1 MTAKNNTGGMSSVIA
16 ALGANVLVA
25 ISKFIGYSLS
35 GSAAM
40 LNESIHS
47 LVDCGNQILLL
58 FGDKRA
64 KRAQSQ
70 VHPFGEAR
78 AKYFFSMLVAT
89 FLFFGGGVIGVME
102 AYDKLVHPAH
112 EVNNPLILIIILLF
126 GMLIEGSSLRIAFKE
141 IKELNTEKLPLFRFL
156 HESRHSEILVI
167 FAEDFCAIIGL
178 LLALGGT
185 ILTFMTGNPFYDA
198 MSGILIGILLMGAAI
213 YLVREF
219 YSLIVGESVTASDL
233 EKITRVFVRETV
245 KKLIDIKTI
254 HIGPTEIMIA
264 AKIDIPSQFE
274 AQSYEIINDIEREI
288 RQEIPDKKAYIYIEV
303 DEFDQNYRHEV
314 NNNLSDIR

>member
-1 MTAKNNTGGMSSVIA
+1 MRKNIMAEKEHTGGMGSVIA

-25 ISKFIGYSLS
+25 ISKFVGYALS

-47 LVDCGNQILLL
+47 LVDCGNQVLLL

-70 VHPFGEAR
+70 AHPFGEAR
-78 AKYFFSMLVAT
+78 AKYFSSMLVAT

-112 EVNNPLILIIILLF
+112 EVNNPLILIAILLF
-126 GMLIEGSSLRIAFKE
+126 GMIIEGSSLRVAFKE
-141 IKELNTEKLPLFRFL
+141 IKALNTEKLPLFRFL

-178 LLALGGT
+178 ILALGGT
-185 ILTFMTGNPFYDA
+185 ILTFLTGNPMYDA
-198 MSGILIGILLMGAAI
+198 LSGILIGVLLMAAAVF
-213 YLVREF
+213 LVREF

-233 EKITRVFVRETV
+233 EKITQSFIRETV
-245 KKLIDIKTI
+245 KQLIDVKTI
-254 HIGPTEIMIA
+254 HIGPTEILIA
-264 AKIDIPSQFE
+264 AKIDIPAEYE
-274 AQSYEIINDIEREI
+274 AHSYEIINAIEKDIRKAL
-288 RQEIPDKKAYIYIEV
+288 PDKKSYIYIEV
-303 DEFDQNYRHEV
+303 DEFDNNYQH
-314 NNNLSDIR
+314 

>member
-1 MTAKNNTGGMSSVIA
+1 MRKNIMAEKEHTGGMGSVIA

-25 ISKFIGYSLS
+25 ISKFVGYALS

-47 LVDCGNQILLL
+47 LVDCGNQVLLL

-70 VHPFGEAR
+70 AHPFGEAR
-78 AKYFFSMLVAT
+78 AKYIFSMLVAT

-112 EVNNPLILIIILLF
+112 EVNNPLILIAILLF
-126 GMLIEGSSLRIAFKE
+126 GMIIEGSSLRVAFKE
-141 IKELNTEKLPLFRFL
+141 IKALNTEKLPLFRFL

-178 LLALGGT
+178 ILALGGT
-185 ILTFMTGNPFYDA
+185 ILTFLTGNPMYDA
-198 MSGILIGILLMGAAI
+198 LSGILIGLLLMAAAVF
-213 YLVREF
+213 LVREF

-233 EKITRVFVRETV
+233 EKITQSFIRETV
-245 KKLIDIKTI
+245 KQLIDVKTI
-254 HIGPTEIMIA
+254 HIGPTEILIA
-264 AKIDIPSQFE
+264 AKIDIPAEYE
-274 AQSYEIINDIEREI
+274 AHSYEIINAIEKDIRKAL
-288 RQEIPDKKAYIYIEV
+288 PDKKSYIYIEV
-303 DEFDQNYRHEV
+303 DEFDNNYQH
-314 NNNLSDIR
+314 

>member
-1 MTAKNNTGGMSSVIA
+1 MAEKEHTGGMGSVIA

-25 ISKFIGYSLS
+25 ISKFVGYALS

-47 LVDCGNQILLL
+47 LVDCGNQVLLL

-70 VHPFGEAR
+70 AHPFGEAR
-78 AKYFFSMLVAT
+78 AKYFISMLVAT

-112 EVNNPLILIIILLF
+112 EVNNPLILIAILLF
-126 GMLIEGSSLRIAFKE
+126 GMIIEGSSLRVAFKE
-141 IKELNTEKLPLFRFL
+141 IKALNTEKLPLFKFL

-178 LLALGGT
+178 ILALGGT
-185 ILTFMTGNPFYDA
+185 ILTFLTGNPMYDA
-198 MSGILIGILLMGAAI
+198 LSGILIGVLLMAAAVF
-213 YLVREF
+213 LVREF

-233 EKITRVFVRETV
+233 EKITQSFIRETV
-245 KKLIDIKTI
+245 KQLIDVKTI
-254 HIGPTEIMIA
+254 HIGPTEILIA
-264 AKIDIPSQFE
+264 AKIDIPAEYE
-274 AQSYEIINDIEREI
+274 AHSYEIINAIEKDIRKAL
-288 RQEIPDKKAYIYIEV
+288 PDKKSYIYIEV
-303 DEFDQNYRHEV
+303 DEFDNNYQH
-314 NNNLSDIR
+314 

>member
-1 MTAKNNTGGMSSVIA
+1 MAEKEHTGGMGSVIA

-25 ISKFIGYSLS
+25 ISKFVGYALS

-47 LVDCGNQILLL
+47 LVDCGNQVLLL

-70 VHPFGEAR
+70 AHPFGEAH

-112 EVNNPLILIIILLF
+112 EVNNPLILIAILLF
-126 GMLIEGSSLRIAFKE
+126 GMIIEGSSLRVAFKE
-141 IKELNTEKLPLFRFL
+141 IKALNTEKLPLFKFL

-178 LLALGGT
+178 ILALGGT
-185 ILTFMTGNPFYDA
+185 ILTFLTGNPMYDA
-198 MSGILIGILLMGAAI
+198 LSGILIGVLLMAAAVF
-213 YLVREF
+213 LVREF

-233 EKITRVFVRETV
+233 EKITQSFIRETV
-245 KKLIDIKTI
+245 KQLIDVKTI
-254 HIGPTEIMIA
+254 HIGPTEILIA
-264 AKIDIPSQFE
+264 AKIDIPAEYE
-274 AQSYEIINDIEREI
+274 AHSYEIINAIEKDIRKAL
-288 RQEIPDKKAYIYIEV
+288 PDKKSYIYIEV
-303 DEFDQNYRHEV
+303 DEFDNNYQH
-314 NNNLSDIR
+314 

>member
-1 MTAKNNTGGMSSVIA
+1 MAEKEHTGGMGSVIA

-25 ISKFIGYSLS
+25 ISKFVGYALS

-47 LVDCGNQILLL
+47 LVDCGNQVLLL

-112 EVNNPLILIIILLF
+112 EVNNPLILIAILLF
-126 GMLIEGSSLRIAFKE
+126 GMIIEGSSLRVAFKE

-178 LLALGGT
+178 ILALGGT
-185 ILTFMTGNPFYDA
+185 VLTFVTGNPMYDA
-198 MSGILIGILLMGAAI
+198 LSGILIGLLLMAAAVF
-213 YLVREF
+213 LVREF

-233 EKITRVFVRETV
+233 EKITRSFVRETV
-245 KKLIDIKTI
+245 KQLIDIKTI
-254 HIGPTEIMIA
+254 HIGPTEILIA
-264 AKIDIPSQFE
+264 AKIDIPAKYE
-274 AQSYEIINDIEREI
+274 AHSYEIINAIEKDIRKVL
-288 RQEIPDKKAYIYIEV
+288 PDKKSYIYIEV
-303 DEFDQNYRHEV
+303 DEFDNNYHH
-314 NNNLSDIR
+314 

>member
-1 MTAKNNTGGMSSVIA
+1 MRKNIMAEKEHTGGMGSVIA
-16 ALGANVLVA
+16 ALGANVMVA
-25 ISKFIGYSLS
+25 ISKFVGYALS

-47 LVDCGNQILLL
+47 LVDCGNQVLLL

-70 VHPFGEAR
+70 AHPFGEAR

-112 EVNNPLILIIILLF
+112 EVNNPLILIAILLF
-126 GMLIEGSSLRIAFKE
+126 GMIIEGSSLRVAFKE
-141 IKELNTEKLPLFRFL
+141 IKALNTEKLPLFRFL

-178 LLALGGT
+178 MLALGGT
-185 ILTFMTGNPFYDA
+185 ILTFLTGNPMYDA
-198 MSGILIGILLMGAAI
+198 LSGILIGVLLMAAAVF
-213 YLVREF
+213 LVREF

-233 EKITRVFVRETV
+233 EKITQSFIRETV
-245 KKLIDIKTI
+245 KQLIDVKTI
-254 HIGPTEIMIA
+254 HIGPTEILIA
-264 AKIDIPSQFE
+264 AKIDIPAEYE
-274 AQSYEIINDIEREI
+274 AHSYEIINAIEKDIRKAL
-288 RQEIPDKKAYIYIEV
+288 PDKKSYIYIEV
-303 DEFDQNYRHEV
+303 DEFDNNYQH
-314 NNNLSDIR
+314 

>member
-1 MTAKNNTGGMSSVIA
+1 MSVKENSGGMKSVIA
-16 ALGANVLVA
+16 ALSANILVA
-25 ISKFIGYSLS
+25 ISKFVGYAFS

-58 FGDKRA
+58 FGDKQA
-64 KRAQSQ
+64 KRAQS
-70 VHPFGEAR
+70 VAHPFGEAR

-112 EVNNPLILIIILLF
+112 EVNNPLLLIAILLA
-126 GMLIEGSSLRIAFKE
+126 GIVIEGSSLRIAFKE

-185 ILTFMTGNPFYDA
+185 VITFITGDPFYDA
-198 MSGILIGILLMGAAI
+198 LSGILIGLLLMAAALF
-213 YLVREF
+213 LVREF

-233 EKITRVFVRETV
+233 EKITRAFTRETV

-254 HIGPTEIMIA
+254 HIGPTEVLIA

-274 AQSYEIINDIEREI
+274 AQSYEIINAIERDIRKEI
-288 RQEIPDKKAYIYIEV
+288 SDKKSYIYIEV
-303 DEFDQNYRHEV
+303 DEYNQDYKHEEV
-314 NNNLSDIR
+314 I

>member
-1 MTAKNNTGGMSSVIA
+1 MAEKEHTGGMGSVIA

-25 ISKFIGYSLS
+25 ISKFVGYALS

-47 LVDCGNQILLL
+47 LVDCGNQVLLL

-64 KRAQSQ
+64 KRAKSQ
-70 VHPFGEAR
+70 AHPFGEAR

-102 AYDKLVHPAH
+102 AYDKLVHSAH
-112 EVNNPLILIIILLF
+112 EVNNPLILIAILLF
-126 GMLIEGSSLRIAFKE
+126 GMIIEGSSLRVAFKE
-141 IKELNTEKLPLFRFL
+141 IKALNTEKLPLFRFL

-178 LLALGGT
+178 ILALGGT
-185 ILTFMTGNPFYDA
+185 ILTFLTGNPMYDA
-198 MSGILIGILLMGAAI
+198 LSGILIGVLLMAAAVF
-213 YLVREF
+213 LVREF

-233 EKITRVFVRETV
+233 EKITQSFIRETV
-245 KKLIDIKTI
+245 KQLIDVKTI
-254 HIGPTEIMIA
+254 HIGPTEILIA
-264 AKIDIPSQFE
+264 AKIDIPAEYE
-274 AQSYEIINDIEREI
+274 AHSYEIINAIEKDIRKAL
-288 RQEIPDKKAYIYIEV
+288 PDKKSYIYIEV
-303 DEFDQNYRHEV
+303 DEFDNNYQH
-314 NNNLSDIR
+314 